1 MPKTISLINFIPYTA
16 NMPGRSKINKAISLI
31 IKKFPSNRVAYRN
44 HKSLKK
50 FVKCL
55 CYAKIKHEEYC
66 RNFFSNVQGFSMKA
80 GKTMQTV
87 MIVGAG
93 KGGTSILKIIK
104 ETAVLDVKA
113 MVDIDPDAE
122 GLQLARKSGI
132 PIGADWR
139 QFMDQ
144 DIDIIIEVTG
154 NEQVFIDIR
163 EARSKNTVLIPG
175 SVAFLIAKLLEEKE
189 ELISKFRN
197 ETYKHDLIFNSTDDG
212 MIVINNLNE
221 IIVFNRSAERMTGIK
236 RKDALGKKINEIIT
250 DSMLPRVMATRRI
263 EANQEMT
270 LANGLKIITT
280 RIPMLGENNEL
291 MGAFAVFKDITE
303 VVSLAEEIT
312 NLKDIQTMLQ
322 AIIQSSEEAISVV
335 DENGKG
341 ILINPAYSRLTGLEE
356 EKVIGKPATADISE
370 GESVHMKV
378 LQTRRAM
385 RGVAM
390 RVGPKRKDVIVNV
403 APVIVDGKLKGSVGV
418 IHDVSEIQNLNRE
431 LNRARQIIRTLEA
444 KYSFEDI
451 IGISEEMTIAIEQ
464 ARLGAKT
471 PATVLLRGES
481 GTGKELFAHAIHN
494 ASDRKY
500 NKFIRV
506 NCAALSESLLESE
519 LFGYEEGAFSGAKRG
534 GKRGLFEEADK
545 GSIFLDEIGE
555 LTANTQAKLLRVLQE
570 HEITRVGGTKPISID
585 VRVIAATNV
594 NLEKGIA
601 DGTFREDL
609 YYRLNRMPIHIP
621 SLRRRKEDIPL
632 LCSRLIQKIN
642 QEYGRNVEGV
652 TEQAVDKLMA
662 YNWPGNVRELD
673 NILGRAIIFM
683 NYNETKIEERHIPD
697 LGANNPSPSNEA
709 SEEAQNKS
717 LTQMVEQYEAKVI
730 RQTLQKLD
738 GNKTKTAKMLGLSVR
753 NLYYKLEKYEIAKD
767 GMQ

>member
-1 MPKTISLINFIPYTA
+1 
-16 NMPGRSKINKAISLI
+16 
-31 IKKFPSNRVAYRN
+31 
-44 HKSLKK
+44 
-50 FVKCL
+50 
-55 CYAKIKHEEYC
+55 
-66 RNFFSNVQGFSMKA
+66 
-80 GKTMQTV
+80 MQTV

-93 KGGTSILKIIK
+93 KGGTAILKIIK

-113 MVDIDPDAE
+113 MVDIDPDAK
-122 GLQLARKSGI
+122 GLLLANESGI
-132 PIGADWR
+132 PTGADWR
-139 QFMDQ
+139 QFMKQ

-212 MIVINNLNE
+212 MIVINNQTE
-221 IIVFNRSAERMTGIK
+221 IIVFNRSAESMTGIK

-451 IGISEEMTIAIEQ
+451 IGTSEEMTIAIEQ

-585 VRVIAATNV
+585 VRIIAATNV

-652 TEQAVDKLMA
+652 TEEAVDKLMA

-683 NYNETKIEERHIPD
+683 NYSETKIEERHIPD
-697 LGANNPSPSNEA
+697 LGANNPSPNIEA
-709 SEEAQNKS
+709 SEEVQNKS
-717 LTQMVEQYEAKVI
+717 LTQMIEQYEARVI

-753 NLYYKLEKYEIAKD
+753 NLYYKLEKYEIAEP